1 MQETEN
7 GDYRYMIA
15 DKQRLIKKRK
25 MDEIICALETA
36 DRSELLEK
44 VIEDVG
50 SGYHVTHFRD
60 RQQRW
65 NAIVT
70 TSKDCLLEL
79 VLVLYQLYIDKLQLC
94 CKGKEKFTQLQLA
107 WMETMQD
114 VIH

>member
-1 MQETEN
+1 
-7 GDYRYMIA
+7 
-15 DKQRLIKKRK
+15 

-44 VIEDVG
+44 VIEDVC
-50 SGYHVTHFRD
+50 SGYHVMNFRD

-65 NAIVT
+65 NAMASAIVT

-79 VLVLYQLYIDKLQLC
+79 VLVLYQLYIHKLKLC
-94 CKGKEKFTQLQLA
+94 CKGKEKLTQPQLA

-114 VIH
+114 VFHLTEDQSDEERIGIIFYY

>member
-1 MQETEN
+1 
-7 GDYRYMIA
+7 
-15 DKQRLIKKRK
+15 

-44 VIEDVG
+44 VIEDV
-50 SGYHVTHFRD
+50 SNGYHVTHFCD

-94 CKGKEKFTQLQLA
+94 RKGKEKFTRLQLA
-107 WMETMQD
+107 WMETMRD
-114 VIH
+114 VFHLTEDQSDDERICIIFYY